1 MCAVVICDD
10 IFEYVAN
17 HMSNVHIIEY
27 NKLKAVSVKFN
38 MLFTENYKKYAK
50 PEDINKY
57 YNNRI
62 SVIKSDIL
70 DKYGFNKCKDIDN
83 TLDCDWYHN
92 RYHSISH
99 HINSIIM
106 NKCGI
111 CIEYLI
117 ALLYNSQYMKHR
129 NVIEI
134 FRKIAKHIAIYPIDN
149 VSLQNN
155 IFDVITLCCKI
166 LDLQSKRQGIYKS
179 TYKYVVYNT
188 NIFIYISILL
198 KALHNSSI
206 TYNELPSRFNTLL
219 FSLDEFKNII
229 MTNPRYPKIFPK
241 YYLKAI
247 LEIIEDSYI

>member
-1 MCAVVICDD
+1 
-10 IFEYVAN
+10 
-17 HMSNVHIIEY
+17 
-27 NKLKAVSVKFN
+27 
-38 MLFTENYKKYAK
+38 
-50 PEDINKY
+50 
-57 YNNRI
+57 
-62 SVIKSDIL
+62 
-70 DKYGFNKCKDIDN
+70 
-83 TLDCDWYHN
+83 
-92 RYHSISH
+92 
-99 HINSIIM
+99 
-106 NKCGI
+106 
-111 CIEYLI
+111 
-117 ALLYNSQYMKHR
+117 LLYNSQYMKHR

-134 FRKIAKHIAIYPIDN
+134 FRKIAKHIALYPIDN

-229 MTNPRYPKIFPK
+229 MTDPRYPKIFPK